1 MESLAT
7 QVRDAQELLEMAA
20 AENDEDVAKDIER
33 SLDAMEAVARK
44 MELEQMLS
52 EPEDRA
58 DAIVEINAGAGGV
71 DAMDWCQMLLRMYSR
86 WAERHGFTV
95 KLLDETEG
103 EEAGLKSV
111 SIEISGTYAFG
122 YLKAE
127 NGVHRLVRIS
137 PFDAN
142 ARRQT
147 AFAAVSVV
155 PDIED
160 EINIEVKDEDYTRDT
175 FRAGGKGGQ
184 NVNKVESAVR
194 LVHKATGIVVK
205 CQTERS
211 QHENTRIALK
221 TLKAKLYMLEKQKRE
236 EAFKGK
242 FESNKT
248 DIAFGHQIRSYVL
261 APYQLVKDLRTETE
275 TSNVDGVLDGDIDP
289 FVESWLLDAMK
300 RRTAQGS
307 TSAL

>member
-1 MESLAT
+1 M
-7 QVRDAQELLEMAA
+7 RDAQELLELAA
-20 AENDEDVAKDIER
+20 AENDEDVAKEIET
-33 SLDAMEAVARK
+33 SLDPIEALARK

-86 WAERHGFTV
+86 WAERRGFAV
-95 KLLDETEG
+95 KILDETEG

-111 SIEISGTYAFG
+111 SLEISGTYAFG

-155 PDIED
+155 PDIDE
-160 EINIEVKDEDYTRDT
+160 EINIEVKEGDYTRDT
-175 FRAGGKGGQ
+175 FRSGGKGGQ

-194 LVHKATGIVVK
+194 IVHKATGITVK
-205 CQTERS
+205 CQSERS
-211 QHENTRIALK
+211 QLENTRIALK
-221 TLKAKLYMLEKQKRE
+221 ALKAKLYMLEKQKRE

-261 APYQLVKDLRTETE
+261 APYQMVKDLRTETE
-275 TSNVDGVLDGDIDP
+275 TSNVDGVLDGDIDT

-300 RRTAQGS
+300 RRTAQGT